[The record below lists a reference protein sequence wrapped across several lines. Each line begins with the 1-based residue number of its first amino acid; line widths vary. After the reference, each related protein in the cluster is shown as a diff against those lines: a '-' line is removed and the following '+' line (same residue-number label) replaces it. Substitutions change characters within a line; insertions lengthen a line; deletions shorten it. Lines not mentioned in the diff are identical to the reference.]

1 MGENNMFLHAFIYPW
16 IHSFLLS
23 IMADHFK
30 EIKVEECRYTLKC
43 LQMNET
49 VVDKTLALHE
59 KRAQWIKNA
68 TFKYIAY

>member
-1 MGENNMFLHAFIYPW
+1 
-16 IHSFLLS
+16 
-23 IMADHFK
+23 MADHFK
-30 EIKVEECRYTLKC
+30 EIKVEECRYTLKR